1 MNNDTNTSWGLYKSV
16 HIADDGYPSLLRF
29 IDTPPE
35 ILWYQWERNLLQKTT
50 IWTVW
55 PRKPTEYVQM
65 VLEKYLRTAMQYDH
79 VTLSWWAAWVDT
91 AVHKASIDAW
101 IPTIVVLWM
110 GLEKWLKSS
119 RRGLYEAILAWWWLL
134 LSEFHPTFWARNW
147 TYPQRNR
154 IISALSTFL
163 YIPWWARGSGTE
175 HTLKAAIKQN
185 KPLYWTMGSV
195 FDGGSALTNY
205 YIAQGAMQWVLDIA
219 DLFDRYSIEPI
230 SRQSNASQKF
240 HNTLSLSPRQ
250 EQLLWLCKSLQS
262 LEELAHES
270 WWSIEEVMVEVWRLE
285 IAWLIKQSST
295 WKYLAVDT

>member
-1 MNNDTNTSWGLYKSV
+1 MHNKRKSSSDLYKSV
-16 HIADDGYPSLLRF
+16 YKADDGYPSLLRL
-29 IDTPPE
+29 IDKPPE
-35 ILWYQWERNLLQKTT
+35 RLWYQWERNLLKKTT

-55 PRKPTEYVQM
+55 PRKPTEYVEM

-79 VTLSWWAAWVDT
+79 VTLSWGAAWVDT
-91 AVHKASIDAW
+91 AVHNASVDAG

-134 LSEFHPTFWARNW
+134 LSEFPPTFWARSR

-163 YIPWWARGSGTE
+163 YIPWWTRNSGTE

-185 KPLYWTMGSV
+185 KPLYWTMWSI
-195 FDGGSALTNY
+195 FDAWSALTNY
-205 YIAQGAMQWVLDIA
+205 YIAQGAMQWVLDIT
-219 DLFDRYSIEPI
+219 DLFDRYGIAPI
-230 SRQSNASQKF
+230 STNNNTWQSSHTAVD
-240 HNTLSLSPRQ
+240 LSKRQ

-262 LEELAHES
+262 LEELANES

-285 IAWLIKQSST
+285 IAWLIKQSLT
-295 WKYLAVDT
+295 WKYLAVDA